1 MASDSLGIGVATSFL
16 DIAIAAS
23 VSTTGLIILLGS
35 VLSGVDSAL
44 STIVPFCFKGTY
56 GMGVG

>member
-1 MASDSLGIGVATSFL
+1 MASDSLGIGVAT
-16 DIAIAAS
+16 S